1 MEKLGGLTMSEV
13 GQMLN
18 DNIAEAHCCVIRK
31 RKSFLSNSR
40 NIDVIQQIRTFRLVG
55 LRQLK
60 QHNIEQLFQLTKT
73 HGSKRPDSLYYIYV
87 A

>member
-18 DNIAEAHCCVIRK
+18 DNIVEAHCCVIRK

-40 NIDVIQQIRTFRLVG
+40 NIDVIQ
-55 LRQLK
+55 
-60 QHNIEQLFQLTKT
+60 
-73 HGSKRPDSLYYIYV
+73 
-87 A
+87 